1 MNSLEE
7 RIIEAYRDGSEL
19 GYIVESFNIPYKRV
33 KSILINLKESSRY
46 KRTFTDEF
54 KTIIA
59 ERDANGVSRR
69 QISLELEINANTVK
83 RACEQFGNSLKGRA
97 VSDNEFTRID
107 GAKDMTVC
115 PSCKSSKVNEVDVK
129 TIYCMSCGDEFVFKS
144 EKIDKD
150 NYNHYALKVNWEYLD

>member
-1 MNSLEE
+1 MNNIEE
-7 RIIEAYRDGSEL
+7 KIVEAYRDGSEL
-19 GYIVESFNIPYKRV
+19 GYIVEAFNIPYEEIKN
-33 KSILINLKESSRY
+33 ILINLKESSRY

-97 VSDNEFTRID
+97 TSDNEFTKID
-107 GAKDMTVC
+107 KVSDSNVC
-115 PSCKSSKVNEVDVK
+115 PSCESTKVNEVDINA
-129 TIYCMSCGDEFVFKS
+129 IYCMSCGNEFILK
-144 EKIDKD
+144 KD
-150 NYNHYALKVNWEYLD
+150 HALKVNWEYLD